1 MQVEYRFM
9 ADRVPPG
16 SSPDQISLKA
26 SRGAETAPLL
36 EASRMAA
43 QMPLRQAR
51 NGVHFACF
59 GDVRVESAEL
69 VRIVAA
75 VPTGMV
81 SALAGHAFYFVPL
94 VLAPERKGGDTMIS
108 TSDNAELV
116 DEAICHRD
124 VHLPAGESMPEHEGT
139 FISTRLLQDKFALAF
154 EYFINVAHDV
164 VDATGVPD
172 AAAELFWAQAQA
184 GVRGE
189 TSQDAWEARA
199 EALPTPPREPRNDAS
214 PPAPAEPN
222 EKARLDFGHA
232 AFADALGIY
241 MLSLAV
247 DFDYAELRE
256 REYPLLAPT
265 ALAERLRL
273 VAKLFPPNDGYEF
286 SIRYRRR

>member
-94 VLAPERKGGDTMIS
+94 VLAP
-108 TSDNAELV
+108 
-116 DEAICHRD
+116 
-124 VHLPAGESMPEHEGT
+124 
-139 FISTRLLQDKFALAF
+139 
-154 EYFINVAHDV
+154 
-164 VDATGVPD
+164 
-172 AAAELFWAQAQA
+172 
-184 GVRGE
+184 VR
-189 TSQDAWEARA
+189 
-199 EALPTPPREPRNDAS
+199 
-214 PPAPAEPN
+214 
-222 EKARLDFGHA
+222 
-232 AFADALGIY
+232 
-241 MLSLAV
+241 
-247 DFDYAELRE
+247 
-256 REYPLLAPT
+256 
-265 ALAERLRL
+265 
-273 VAKLFPPNDGYEF
+273 
-286 SIRYRRR
+286 